1 MPVLPAFF
9 VFLCFYCILLR
20 SPYSLLSSPYLS
32 PPPRTVSSQASL
44 WLFVLREN
52 HHVGNQATCRVAT
65 YYYIHQVCVCVC
77 VCMCASVHVCVGLT
91 GSSDNTRQTA
101 SIIAVWNLLTHGRGP
116 TLVSCRAIIWLCTH
130 TRTHALKESFSPPRT
145 QPVPFCSDAHIPT
158 HLHHAVLLYKT

>member
-9 VFLCFYCILLR
+9 VFLLCFYCILLR

-32 PPPRTVSSQASL
+32 SPPRTVSSQASL
-44 WLFVLREN
+44 WLFVLRGN

-77 VCMCASVHVCVGLT
+77 VCMCARVHVCVGLT

-130 TRTHALKESFSPPRT
+130 TRAKRVIFPPPNTAGSILLRRTHSHTFASCCAF
-145 QPVPFCSDAHIPT
+145 V
-158 HLHHAVLLYKT
+158 